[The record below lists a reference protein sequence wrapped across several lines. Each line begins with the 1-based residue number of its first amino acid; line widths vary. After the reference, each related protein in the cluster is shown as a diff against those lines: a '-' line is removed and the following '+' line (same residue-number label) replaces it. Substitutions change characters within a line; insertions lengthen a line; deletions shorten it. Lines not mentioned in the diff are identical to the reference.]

1 MRNIANKPDFSFYI
15 FYFLLILLVK
25 NTFGNVASTSV
36 GLKIDKFALSVACI
50 NKPENWFL
58 KNTWANNQSNIRKIN
73 QIEFQ
78 NVTYYQEKFSSIV
91 SKKIIN
97 FNEYWVSENPFNY
110 FETNEFNI
118 QNFKVFL
125 IKFADAIFE
134 HRYAPE
140 NRINTLNTE
149 YSSDVEDFFMKLIY
163 FRNNNYDID
172 SVLNEALP
180 YCQQIENPSENLI
193 FAITN
198 MYTERLIPKL
208 FNEDF
213 LPDTYIYGQLY
224 LLFNGQML
232 NKNII
237 VDQTLYFI
245 QKKFN
250 KRLEREIIKF
260 GLDIYN
266 YPFPYARVYDKE
278 IFKILDSLY
287 TGKFYIMSNANDR
300 DIDSLSI
307 WYNLHYEVDRKF
319 HLYHEEVTESTV
331 SAKFNEFKSTVS
343 EVFSINL
350 SNHPYLASQQL
361 TNINNEILE
370 VIESEDGDLKI
381 SKFIGSF
388 SNYLL
393 SSFEV
398 SQAKDRIYLLPLV
411 SLYNDYLYLSQRSLK
426 GYLKYDSYY
435 LMPIAIPRSIADM
448 NNYLLV
454 ESINKLK
461 FIVQEIDNQDTGVV
475 HDPLRLTLKKSLPFE
490 NTIDPYSIYDNRDDP
505 IQNHDV
511 FSNLALLVDYLR
523 EILLVDI
530 GNTQVT
536 VFYENE
542 FETTDYTSCQFII
555 TQYDELI
562 YSYKEIK
569 NYLVFTNNQNIIPVI
584 DKIHS
589 ILQCLTNAE
598 DIDYSYLNIDLSEDN
613 NLSEIQLEPFKLDLL
628 DSTDFNLPGS
638 ICNGYWWDLCLS
650 SLKYVITNHSKE
662 IGISPMNSLY
672 NNLLLLLNNKYNVLY
687 INEVLGKIS
696 LYNELSYYIN
706 NDGTKLY
713 DKVPYFKSDELE
725 GFYSSVVHYNSD
737 LMETQYNNRVKL
749 STFIKDISN
758 MLDKRS
764 IKSDIFRK
772 GIFVMAGDIT
782 DCSMYFKN
790 FSNELLVEEDTD
802 TDSIKRRKRAH
813 TLENSGQDILNLLQL
828 LHMFNNLAGS
838 STAAFSQAL
847 FNSAYYIT
855 SNYEATKVIP
865 NFQPSLDMS
874 FVHPSIRYAHPG
886 KDYYYYANKALQ
898 RMLNSA
904 SSLKNKMIK
913 EIDKNDKLTEEEK
926 QNYKSKLQKI
936 LPNSKED
943 AENNSANAVDLENDV
958 LYEGASDA
966 GEGLGNIFTTFNE
979 VMDVLGPEFIEN
991 EINDPEI
998 SSLMKNYLKLGS
1010 QSNNILKNMMDEMSM
1025 SAFGIEGEFD
1035 KENALK
1041 TLDGMKTPLAK
1052 VAKFYIKHD
1061 INDKLKKLFNGAFRV
1076 ASLGLF
1082 NLDDVEDVAV
1092 IIADSMG
1099 HTRMKRQ
1106 KRTKKLRE
1114 KYMNKQNYSRG

>member
-1 MRNIANKPDFSFYI
+1 
-15 FYFLLILLVK
+15 
-25 NTFGNVASTSV
+25 
-36 GLKIDKFALSVACI
+36 
-50 NKPENWFL
+50 
-58 KNTWANNQSNIRKIN
+58 
-73 QIEFQ
+73 
-78 NVTYYQEKFSSIV
+78 
-91 SKKIIN
+91 
-97 FNEYWVSENPFNY
+97 
-110 FETNEFNI
+110 
-118 QNFKVFL
+118 
-125 IKFADAIFE
+125 
-134 HRYAPE
+134 
-140 NRINTLNTE
+140 
-149 YSSDVEDFFMKLIY
+149 
-163 FRNNNYDID
+163 
-172 SVLNEALP
+172 
-180 YCQQIENPSENLI
+180 
-193 FAITN
+193 
-198 MYTERLIPKL
+198 
-208 FNEDF
+208 
-213 LPDTYIYGQLY
+213 
-224 LLFNGQML
+224 
-232 NKNII
+232 
-237 VDQTLYFI
+237 
-245 QKKFN
+245 
-250 KRLEREIIKF
+250 
-260 GLDIYN
+260 
-266 YPFPYARVYDKE
+266 
-278 IFKILDSLY
+278 
-287 TGKFYIMSNANDR
+287 
-300 DIDSLSI
+300 
-307 WYNLHYEVDRKF
+307 
-319 HLYHEEVTESTV
+319 
-331 SAKFNEFKSTVS
+331 
-343 EVFSINL
+343 
-350 SNHPYLASQQL
+350 
-361 TNINNEILE
+361 
-370 VIESEDGDLKI
+370 
-381 SKFIGSF
+381 
-388 SNYLL
+388 
-393 SSFEV
+393 
-398 SQAKDRIYLLPLV
+398 
-411 SLYNDYLYLSQRSLK
+411 
-426 GYLKYDSYY
+426 
-435 LMPIAIPRSIADM
+435 
-448 NNYLLV
+448 
-454 ESINKLK
+454 
-461 FIVQEIDNQDTGVV
+461 
-475 HDPLRLTLKKSLPFE
+475 
-490 NTIDPYSIYDNRDDP
+490 
-505 IQNHDV
+505 
-511 FSNLALLVDYLR
+511 
-523 EILLVDI
+523 
-530 GNTQVT
+530 
-536 VFYENE
+536 
-542 FETTDYTSCQFII
+542 
-555 TQYDELI
+555 
-562 YSYKEIK
+562 
-569 NYLVFTNNQNIIPVI
+569 
-584 DKIHS
+584 
-589 ILQCLTNAE
+589 
-598 DIDYSYLNIDLSEDN
+598 
-613 NLSEIQLEPFKLDLL
+613 
-628 DSTDFNLPGS
+628 
-638 ICNGYWWDLCLS
+638 
-650 SLKYVITNHSKE
+650 
-662 IGISPMNSLY
+662 MNSLY

-847 FNSAYYIT
+847 FNSAYYIA